1 MCLNSNLY
9 INQNCPS
16 IKGTILKAINFLILI
31 IKFVLIHLKM
41 MYEKISNDLDKINLC
56 HKRAEVAY
64 IYFFFFILFFS
75 DFKHNILNNSHIK
88 NCLYNLY

>member
-1 MCLNSNLY
+1 
-9 INQNCPS
+9 
-16 IKGTILKAINFLILI
+16 
-31 IKFVLIHLKM
+31 M